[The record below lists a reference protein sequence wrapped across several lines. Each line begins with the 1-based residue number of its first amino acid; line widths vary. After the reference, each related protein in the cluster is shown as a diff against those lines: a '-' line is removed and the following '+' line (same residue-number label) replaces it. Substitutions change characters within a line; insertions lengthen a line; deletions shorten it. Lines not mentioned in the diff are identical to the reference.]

1 MKKLFV
7 LLIAFF
13 AMCAFAGAA
22 VTNLGTLT
30 LHEFDGNTGG
40 EMLKI
45 TNSVGGYGQI
55 FAQNYTPT
63 FFWSKNTSGIDPEK
77 FNKITLTYD
86 GANITATILNVE
98 NPPQS
103 KFVTIPFPGVDPN
116 IPLDMKITVVVN
128 GTNHFIE
135 LQNIL
140 VDVMSFFDVWPIDP
154 YVAPPS
160 GNQTCRVHRMFN
172 QLDFE
177 ISLGAEDT
185 YNDYVTIDFSQETVV
200 PSGEGPIVWF
210 DPCRVTQ
217 DTDPDPTHY
226 VPGAVMCWYNFG
238 TLGLNP
244 ENPFYLE
251 AACAPNWCTRPI
263 ENGCFELNCG
273 PDGEQTHG
281 GLWFK
286 ESPCY
291 GMSSILEFP
300 ANDAI
305 LSEWTSVLTPNLTQ
319 TQNTKNMLIMFKPT
333 GEVVENDGGLLYDDD
348 IQTIFEVG
356 GTISGFN
363 VYIDEGY
370 LCMGAWN
377 RVQRYAFKFA
387 NPLVRGNLYL
397 AHMEMRHEP
406 AQYDGKILIKEAEY
420 KVRMILNGESS
431 PWYCFKGFQHDDS
444 PSGIGGETHGT
455 TYNVNLGVYD
465 NYARWFDGCI
475 GDVRIWDYTA
485 DAFDAAGEYL
495 YFNAKYGTSFTY
507 PVVAPPPTPKASDW
521 KVFDN
526 SPIEGNSGST
536 FEVYPNPFSNSA
548 TLDLRLA
555 EAQNVRVELFD
566 MAGQKVMTVFDG
578 ACTKGLNS
586 FPISGTSLLSG
597 VYAVRIS
604 GNGFVNMAKV
614 VLTK

>member
-22 VTNLGTLT
+22 VTNLGTLR
-30 LHEFDGNTGG
+30 LHNFDGNDGG
-40 EMLKI
+40 NELLKI
-45 TNSVGGYGQI
+45 TNNASAYQTINSILDG
-55 FAQNYTPT
+55 
-63 FFWSKNTSGIDPEK
+63 FFWDKSPNDETIW
-77 FNKITLTYD
+77 NKVTLEYD
-86 GANITATILNVE
+86 GTNIKATITNNAFGSTSTSLL
-98 NPPQS
+98 
-103 KFVTIPFPGVDPN
+103 PFPGVVSGN
-116 IPLDMKITVVVN
+116 LDMVLTLYTHGSTANFKIIAKNFSVTGANFTIAPEADYTVPLPKN
-128 GTNHFIE
+128 
-135 LQNIL
+135 L
-140 VDVMSFFDVWPIDP
+140 VDNI
-154 YVAPPS
+154 
-160 GNQTCRVHRMFN
+160 QTDGMFTKMEFEVCLPGA
-172 QLDFE
+172 QLTDSDF
-177 ISLGAEDT
+177 L
-185 YNDYVTIDFSQETVV
+185 TIDFSQPAVV

-263 ENGCFELNCG
+263 EDGCFQIRCG
-273 PDGEQTHG
+273 EETSPMPH

-305 LSEWTSVLTPNLTQ
+305 LSPWTSVLTPDLTQ
-319 TQNTKNMLIMFKPT
+319 VQFTKNMLIMFKPT

-363 VYIDEGY
+363 VYIDNGY

-387 NPLVRGNLYL
+387 DPLVRGNLYL
-397 AHMEMRHEP
+397 AHMEMRHEA
-406 AQYDGKILIKEAEY
+406 AQYEGKILIKEAEY
-420 KVRMILNGESS
+420 KVRMILNGEAS

-485 DAFDAAGEYL
+485 DEFNAEGEYL
-495 YFNAKYGTSFTY
+495 YFNAKYGTDFEY
-507 PVVAPPPTPKASDW
+507 PAEPTTPKASDW